1 MDQGLRRAALARR
14 GVGVAGH
21 VVRAGADLPGA
32 GVVPGADLE
41 WVRANGGGV
50 VDLLECGGAR
60 RRCRGRQDLRAEP
73 R

>member
-1 MDQGLRRAALARR
+1 VSQPLPVAALAWP
-14 GVGVAGH
+14 VTSY
-21 VVRAGADLPGA
+21 VRALTYPGQA
-32 GVVPGADLE
+32 SFLVRTVE
-41 WVRANGGGV
+41 WVRDNGGGV